1 MLVNKVEN
9 NMNFKMALKVDVA
22 ARPKLKSLPIEKV
35 NKINEFGE
43 KIKGITRYN
52 VHLNKDMNYE
62 IRHSLPEDKIDYL
75 AKLRKEEAILGKH
88 YEYTNL
94 CGGCEET
101 VGGWYPDQP
110 QIFRTLYGEKAKQE
124 YDKFKKLS
132 FEDQLAQYS
141 EMLEKVELDNIAK
154 QKEEAIEAAKKAKAV
169 ATAEEQKETALN
181 NLLEKYGYEEPA
193 VKIDKNEDK
202 KGFFKKI
209 FHRV

>member
-1 MLVNKVEN
+1 MRINKVDN
-9 NMNFKMALKVDVA
+9 NTNFKMALKVDMA
-22 ARPKLKSLPIEKV
+22 ARPKLKSLPIEEF
-35 NKINEFGE
+35 NKINSLGE
-43 KIKGITRYN
+43 KIKDTTLFN

-62 IRHSLPEDKIDYL
+62 IRYALSENKTDYL
-75 AKLRKEEAILGKH
+75 AKLRKEESLLGKH

-110 QIFRTLYGEKAKQE
+110 QIFRTLYGEKAKEE

-141 EMLEKVELDNIAK
+141 EMLEKFELDSIAK
-154 QKEEAIEAAKKAKAV
+154 QKEKAMKAAEKAKAA

-181 NLLEKYGYEEPA
+181 NLLEKYGYEETA
-193 VKIDKNEDK
+193 VKTDTNEGK
-202 KGFFKKI
+202 KGFFRRL